1 MKADFLNHI
10 FSILLITLIISGTI
24 PGVTFA
30 FSGHSETIENQLM
43 DIQKE
48 SRRKSELKHLVI

>member
-30 FSGHSETIENQLM
+30 FGGHSETIENQLM

-48 SRRKSELKHLVI
+48 SQTKK